1 MTCQP
6 IAVNAEK
13 VISVW
18 LDVMLLVL
26 IPLGTRRPL
35 QVLWMRRIRSSDEVK
50 HRLLLQSGLSWTT
63 GMTGRNEELPVIG
76 GWINVYPLLP
86 MCRWYIRRK
95 CCQAFLVAFFF
106 GCQCQNWL
114 FFQEICRQLW
124 DAKVSQLLWF
134 DEMWQNKVWGKICKY
149 WCDAWWGIR
158 WFTDNALL

>member
-6 IAVNAEK
+6 IAVSAEK

-50 HRLLLQSGLSWTT
+50 HRLLLQSGLSRTT
-63 GMTGRNEELPVIG
+63 AMTGRDEITAGDRWLNRRLSSSA
-76 GWINVYPLLP
+76 NVSLIYQ
-86 MCRWYIRRK
+86 RK
-95 CCQAFLVAFFF
+95 CCQAFFF

-114 FFQEICRQLW
+114 FFQEICRQLR

-134 DEMWQNKVWGKICKY
+134 DEMWQNKVWGRICKY
-149 WCDAWWGIR
+149 WCDAWW
-158 WFTDNALL
+158 A